1 MTVSISPV
9 PFPGS
14 GTGRNLTGRPLTS
27 GLVLIMSRSAVAAPG
42 HGRQPAP
49 PRWPRDRSGLWLRNA
64 AAGLCILAAA
74 AAAVSFTAQY
84 RMAEAARHLPMVA
97 ALEAAIPDAAALVFA
112 CLGIALAL
120 HGRRALRA
128 RALNLAS
135 VGASVFMN
143 AIAAAPGWRNL
154 AIWAMPPVAYALAS
168 DTLIGVVRAW
178 ALARHQ
184 QLTAALAGQE
194 ATPLAV
200 LGGLLLW
207 LLRLALAPAS
217 TLAGFRAWVLEQC
230 PVAPGRRAALPSA
243 AAQPGEGRETV
254 PRKATKTARFLDLV
268 TERHGPLAAIPLD
281 RVAAISAALAPAA
294 GLNTGAA
301 RAALRK
307 AVLAAQNGDP
317 PMIAKY
323 AIALIV
329 LIVLAAVFAWAF
341 LPARYLPGNRAR
353 HLRIRLHLRLHP
365 GKGFA
370 HVFSLWLRWGRLAVL
385 RRSGRIRPNLP
396 LWYRVA

>member
-1 MTVSISPV
+1 MTISNLPV
-9 PFPGS
+9 TFPGAR
-14 GTGRNLTGRPLTS
+14 TGRDMTGGPLTS
-27 GLVLIMSRSAVAAPG
+27 GLVVIMSRPAAPDSG
-42 HGRQPAP
+42 HGSQPAP
-49 PRWPRDRSGLWLRNA
+49 PRWSRDRSGLWLRNA
-64 AAGLCILAAA
+64 AAGLCVLAAA

-128 RALNLAS
+128 RALNIAS
-135 VGASVFMN
+135 VAASVFMN

-154 AIWAMPPVAYALAS
+154 AIWAMPPIAYALAS

-184 QLTAALAGQE
+184 QLTAALADQE

-200 LGGLLLW
+200 LGGLILW

-217 TLAGFRAWVLEQC
+217 TLAGFRAWVLEEC
-230 PVAPGRRAALPSA
+230 PVAPGRRAARPALPPA
-243 AAQPGEGRETV
+243 PDRPGRGRGTA
-254 PRKATKTARFLDLV
+254 PRKATKTARFLSLV

-281 RVAAISAALAPAA
+281 RVAAISAAQAPAA

-307 AVLAAQNGDP
+307 AVLAARNGDP
-317 PMIAKY
+317 
-323 AIALIV
+323 
-329 LIVLAAVFAWAF
+329 
-341 LPARYLPGNRAR
+341 
-353 HLRIRLHLRLHP
+353 
-365 GKGFA
+365 
-370 HVFSLWLRWGRLAVL
+370 S
-385 RRSGRIRPNLP
+385 
-396 LWYRVA
+396 